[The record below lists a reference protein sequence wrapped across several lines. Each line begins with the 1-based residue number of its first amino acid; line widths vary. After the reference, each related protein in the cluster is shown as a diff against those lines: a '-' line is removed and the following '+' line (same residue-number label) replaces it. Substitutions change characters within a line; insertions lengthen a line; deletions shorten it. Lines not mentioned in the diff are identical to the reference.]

1 MRTLFSKAGFSKI
14 LAILLVGI
22 IVAVSIGA
30 VYFAMTQFATP
41 NASPAPSRAITA
53 TPTSTSPTVT
63 PSPTPTS
70 PSTLAVTSTPT
81 SSTPTTTQPSIT
93 PGSTFGD
100 AIPPSSMPTTTQPS
114 ITPGSTFG
122 DAIPP
127 SSMPTTTQPS
137 ITPGSTFGDASI
149 GIVLYA
155 GEINA
160 STSGFG
166 YSASTLSSPG
176 PSLTFRVGQ
185 RYTVTLVNVGAKSHN
200 WALVNAKSSNATVM
214 GGQIGSAYNP
224 VSPGTSQSLNL
235 GPFPVTDNLYYICQV
250 DDDVSLGMWGLVTIM
265 P

>member
-81 SSTPTTTQPSIT
+81 SST
-93 PGSTFGD
+93 
-100 AIPPSSMPTTTQPS
+100 PTTTQPS